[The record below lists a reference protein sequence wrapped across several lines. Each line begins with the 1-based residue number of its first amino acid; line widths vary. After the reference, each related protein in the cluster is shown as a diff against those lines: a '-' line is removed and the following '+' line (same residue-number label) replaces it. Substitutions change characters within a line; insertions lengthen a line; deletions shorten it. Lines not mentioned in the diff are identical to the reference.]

1 MKLISLSESRTVV
14 DSYTFEHSDGK
25 RYVYREFSEL
35 NFVTGARQ
43 RIIDRILIESNG
55 AIVMPTDYRY
65 SELMSGI
72 DLALNM
78 RDLGIRDY
86 EEVAFVGTQNAEMD

>member
-1 MKLISLSESRTVV
+1 MKLINIKESRTVT
-14 DSYTFEHSDGK
+14 DTYTFEHSDGK

-35 NFVTGARQ
+35 NFATGARQ
-43 RIIDRILIESNG
+43 RIIDRVLIESNG

-72 DLALNM
+72 DLTLNTL
-78 RDLGIRDY
+78 DLGIRNH
-86 EEVAFVGTQNAEMD
+86 EEPAFVGTQDAEMD